1 MGEEVNRYAVVTGAN
16 KGIGYGICKKLVLS
30 GVVVV
35 LTARN
40 EERGLE
46 AVERL
51 KEETGLYDLVVFHQL
66 DVDDST
72 SVASLA
78 LFIKTMFGKLDILVN
93 NAGVSG
99 GKILNGDALLR
110 KRNGAEIDWKEV
122 GYETYE
128 LAEKCLKT
136 NFYGV
141 ERVTEALL
149 PLLHLSTSPTIVNIS
164 SRAGLLKHI
173 TNECARKVL
182 SDIGNLTKEKI
193 DEVLKEFEKDYREGL
208 LEIKGWQTFA
218 SAYTISK
225 AALNAYTRIMA
236 KKYPHFYVNSVCPGF
251 VKTDINQNTG
261 NLSIDEGTET
271 PVMLALLSNGGV
283 SGCFFTKGEVIS
295 F

>member
-51 KEETGLYDLVVFHQL
+51 KKETGLYDLVVFHQL

-78 LFIKTMFGKLDILVN
+78 LFIKTMFGKLDIL
-93 NAGVSG
+93 
-99 GKILNGDALLR
+99 
-110 KRNGAEIDWKEV
+110 RNGAEIDWKEV

-149 PLLHLSTSPTIVNIS
+149 PLLHLSTCPTIVNIS